1 MIGELSVELIALNP
15 FVDAAAANRT
25 VGREME
31 LVQTARL
38 VRAVGADLG
47 VLFDVAAERI
57 WLVDETGDPLDAAT
71 TLLLLVRELSAMYD
85 TGTLLVP
92 ITETRLVEQVAN
104 GGADRVQRTKASL
117 HSLLAASTDPGVI
130 FAGASGGGYVF
141 PAFLP
146 AYDAVMSTSRVLE
159 MLAHS
164 ERSLSDLAHGLP
176 QSTLV
181 HRTVPCP
188 WEAKGTTMRR
198 VIEAA
203 KGMRSDDL
211 DGLKVFEDD
220 GWVQM
225 LPDPDEPVFHLYVEG
240 DTTEDSERLEAKYRE
255 QLETFVAAERGEL
268 QTLN

>member
-1 MIGELSVELIALNP
+1 
-15 FVDAAAANRT
+15 
-25 VGREME
+25 
-31 LVQTARL
+31 
-38 VRAVGADLG
+38 
-47 VLFDVAAERI
+47 
-57 WLVDETGDPLDAAT
+57 
-71 TLLLLVRELSAMYD
+71 
-85 TGTLLVP
+85 
-92 ITETRLVEQVAN
+92 
-104 GGADRVQRTKASL
+104 
-117 HSLLAASTDPGVI
+117 
-130 FAGASGGGYVF
+130 
-141 PAFLP
+141 
-146 AYDAVMSTSRVLE
+146 

-181 HRTVPCP
+181 HRVVPCP

-198 VIEAA
+198 LIEAA

-211 DGLKVFEDD
+211 DGLKVFEED

-240 DTTEDSERLEAKYRE
+240 TTTEDSERLEAKYRD